1 MRSFPGA
8 SEINNVQKVT
18 LRTLLFLACIG
29 FLLCGQSAQAQS
41 SNSGY
46 NIKAA
51 FIYNFAIYID
61 WPSEVFKTRDEP
73 FVVGVVGSDAF
84 AELLE
89 RTLSEKTVR
98 GRSFVVKRW
107 VTARNVKD
115 CQIVFFSAETR
126 DVATSLST
134 LGAAPML
141 TVGESDAFA
150 DSGGMIN
157 FLVDDNKLRFD
168 INVEAGRRAHLIMS
182 SRLLSLA
189 RRAR

>member
-1 MRSFPGA
+1 MRKA
-8 SEINNVQKVT
+8 ILTAQM
-18 LRTLLFLACIG
+18 FLACIG
-29 FLLCGQSAQAQS
+29 FLLCSHSAQAES
-41 SNSGY
+41 PNSGS

-51 FIYNFAIYID
+51 FIYNFAIYVD
-61 WPSEVFKTRDEP
+61 WPSAVFKTREEP

-107 VTARNVKD
+107 AAAKNVKD
-115 CQIVFFSAETR
+115 CQIVFFSADTH
-126 DVATSLST
+126 DVATALST
-134 LGAAPML
+134 LGAGPML
-141 TVGESDAFA
+141 TVGESAAFA

-157 FLVDDNKLRFD
+157 FLVDDDKLRFD
-168 INVEAGRRAHLIMS
+168 INVEAGRRAHLVMS